1 MKIKDVIDWI
11 QIADDDIDSAK
22 ILNEAA
28 HRHYENICYH
38 CAQAIEKYL
47 KGYLS
52 YNDIIPQKTHN
63 LLLLN
68 ENCIGI
74 DNRFE
79 SIRIECGLLNRF
91 ASDIRYPHRIE
102 IKEEDVTYSFNAV
115 EKIRNFE
122 PMLNL
127 RNTIIKESKKEDG
140 FQEVS
145 NEKNNSE
152 RAGEK
157 K

>member
-1 MKIKDVIDWI
+1 MKIKDVIEWI
-11 QIADDDIDSAK
+11 QIADDDFDTAK
-22 ILNEAA
+22 ILNEAVR
-28 HRHYENICYH
+28 RHYENICYH

-68 ENCIGI
+68 EICVDI

-79 SIRIECGLLNRF
+79 NIRTECGLLNRF
-91 ASDIRYPHRIE
+91 TNEIRYPHRIE
-102 IKEEDVTYSFNAV
+102 IKEEDITYSLNAV
-115 EKIRNFE
+115 ERIRNLE

-127 RNTIIKESKKEDG
+127 RKSIKA
-140 FQEVS
+140 
-145 NEKNNSE
+145 NEKE
-152 RAGEK
+152 RDIENGDAIK
-157 K
+157 